1 MGEELT
7 TQPVQSTREIL
18 TMLSDMPVL
27 SKRALVAQLNMQM
40 AAEELAQQ
48 ARAREL
54 EEEAKRRV
62 PRMRTARGAVELLR
76 EEDPGTAVTLSM
88 VKRLIREG
96 KIPYVAMGRK
106 YLINVEILIE
116 RLREL
121 QA

>member
-1 MGEELT
+1 MGEET
-7 TQPVQSTREIL
+7 AVREPTTRELI
-18 TMLSDMPVL
+18 
-27 SKRALVAQLNMQM
+27 AQLQLKL
-40 AAEELAQQ
+40 AAEELAQE

-54 EEEAKRRV
+54 EEEAKAKRRV

-116 RLREL
+116 HLREL

>member
-1 MGEELT
+1 MGEEAAVREPT
-7 TQPVQSTREIL
+7 TRELI
-18 TMLSDMPVL
+18 
-27 SKRALVAQLNMQM
+27 AQLQLKL
-40 AAEELAQQ
+40 AAEELAQE

-54 EEEAKRRV
+54 EEKAKRRV

>member
-1 MGEELT
+1 MGEET
-7 TQPVQSTREIL
+7 AVREPTTRELI
-18 TMLSDMPVL
+18 
-27 SKRALVAQLNMQM
+27 AQLQLKL
-40 AAEELAQQ
+40 AAEELAQE

-54 EEEAKRRV
+54 EEEARRRV
-62 PRMRTARGAVELLR
+62 PRMRTAKGAVELLR

-116 RLREL
+116 HLREL